1 MAQRRGSVVEQ
12 TLAEQGLRRP
22 IGAVVQNFTVMPIIA
37 ARTGY
42 ICNLPSGMGPTFA
55 KLFDLS
61 VHEPP
66 LAFPTT
72 PLFVSWHRRFEADQA
87 LAWLLQKIRHVV
99 KHAT

>member
-1 MAQRRGSVVEQ
+1 
-12 TLAEQGLRRP
+12 
-22 IGAVVQNFTVMPIIA
+22 
-37 ARTGY
+37 
-42 ICNLPSGMGPTFA
+42 MGPTFA